1 MDAGVSE
8 LEFSTIRNLRTTPDL
23 SINAN
28 DDDIAHLSRSRQ
40 VNAQEKAAA
49 PSQTITGPDGIPR
62 EVLVAP
68 PKPASDLDLDPAS
81 EVHLQTLVKQSVEN
95 VGLQGR
101 SWEVCRVIL
110 VRSASLLTACGLP
123 S

>member
-8 LEFSTIRNLRTTPDL
+8 LEFSTIRNLRTTPDV

-40 VNAQEKAAA
+40 VSAQEKAVAS
-49 PSQTITGPDGIPR
+49 SQTVAGPDGIPR

-68 PKPASDLDLDPAS
+68 PKPASDLILDPAS
-81 EVHLQTLVKQSVEN
+81 EVHLQTLIKQSVEN

-101 SWEVCRVIL
+101 SWEVCRVYPFS
-110 VRSASLLTACGLP
+110 SAMHHC
-123 S
+123 